1 MENSVFKRKDW
12 IKSLKL
18 ISPGNP
24 LRDGV
29 DLILDARGGALIV
42 VGNPEKTL
50 PITVGGFPL
59 DIEFTPARLFELSK
73 MDGAIILNADAKTI
87 LRANALLIPNPNI
100 PTVNTG
106 SRHQA
111 AERFAKQTGE
121 LIIAISERRGVV
133 TLYKGDL
140 TYPLKSS
147 ASIMSRANQA
157 LTTLD
162 SYKQV
167 FNRSLEHLSVLEFTD
182 SVTASDIANIIT
194 RAEMLK
200 FIEEEI
206 DTYIIQLGK
215 DGLLTKWQLLELMS
229 GVEEIEVLIL
239 KDYLS
244 EEKLADIP
252 KLLET
257 LKQLKSEQDI
267 LDQFVVMKHLGFN
280 NPDQPLIPRGYR
292 VLDNIPRLPSPIVEK
307 IVGNYKNLNKLLGAK
322 EEELDKIE
330 GVGKIRAHQIVN
342 CLMRMKEI
350 TKTFSSRN
358 INKIL

>member
-12 IKSLKL
+12 LKSLKL

-29 DLILDARGGALIV
+29 DLVLDARGGALIV

-59 DIEFTPARLFELSK
+59 EIEFTPARLFELSK

-100 PTVNTG
+100 PSVNTG

-133 TLYKGDL
+133 TLYKGDV

-147 ASIMSRANQA
+147 ASIVGRANQA

-182 SVTASDIANIIT
+182 NVTASDIANIIT
-194 RAEMLK
+194 RSEMLK

-206 DTYIIQLGK
+206 ETYIIQLGK

-229 GVEEIEVLIL
+229 EVKETEVLIL
-239 KDYLS
+239 KDYLN
-244 EEKLADIP
+244 EEKLTDIT
-252 KLLET
+252 KLLEN

-267 LDQFVVMKHLGFN
+267 LDQIVVMKNLGFN
-280 NPDQPLIPRGYR
+280 NPDQPLTPRGYR
-292 VLDNIPRLPSPIVEK
+292 VLGNVPRLPSAIVEK
-307 IVGNYKNLNKLLGAK
+307 LIVNYKNLNNLLEAK
-322 EEELDKIE
+322 EEDLDKLE
-330 GVGKIRAHQIVN
+330 GVGKIRAHQVVS
-342 CLMRMKEI
+342 CLSRMKDV
-350 TKTFSSRN
+350 TKMSSSRDIKKN
-358 INKIL
+358 